1 VKLQVPFGET
11 LSVELDQYCSHYGL
25 QDSEIHPT
33 HNEVIS
39 IRSRKQNQPTQSNL
53 AKLRSIVWLKMM
65 ISSFSVK
72 FPTLIKNPCPS
83 LGSMFFGGFVVHLHV
98 GCTMHNNEEYHSV
111 FVGLSKFKFGNKT
124 QCFFPSKT
132 LGLGHKRGASMAH
145 VLATS

>member
-1 VKLQVPFGET
+1 MKLQVPFGET

-98 GCTMHNNEEYHSV
+98 GCTMKNTIRFSLVYPNLNLAIRRNVFFLQKHWGWVIREELAWLMYWQH
-111 FVGLSKFKFGNKT
+111 
-124 QCFFPSKT
+124 
-132 LGLGHKRGASMAH
+132 HK
-145 VLATS
+145 